1 MKKLIYE
8 KWFEEYNSE
17 LKELFSTLN
26 SILKNK
32 NMVYK
37 EYQFDTFCKLI
48 YSKSSKYG

>member
-8 KWFEEYNSE
+8 KWIVEYNDDLFNLYKKLLNV
-17 LKELFSTLN
+17 LKS
-26 SILKNK
+26 K

-37 EYQFDTFCKLI
+37 EHSFDSFCKLI